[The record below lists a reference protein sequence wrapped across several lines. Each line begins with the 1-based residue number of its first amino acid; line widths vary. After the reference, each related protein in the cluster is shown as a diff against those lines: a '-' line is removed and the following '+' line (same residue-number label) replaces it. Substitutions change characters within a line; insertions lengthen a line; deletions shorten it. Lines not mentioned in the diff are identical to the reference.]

1 MKKDLNLDLTQLTPP
16 ISNDDENKSL
26 LSLKKSPQGQPD
38 ETNNRDISQSKF
50 LFFLIYKKNQYLLYI
65 RLSNTS
71 RTIFKFNK

>member
-38 ETNNRDISQSKF
+38 EANNRDISQSKF
-50 LFFLIYKKNQYLLYI
+50 LFF
-65 RLSNTS
+65 
-71 RTIFKFNK
+71 F